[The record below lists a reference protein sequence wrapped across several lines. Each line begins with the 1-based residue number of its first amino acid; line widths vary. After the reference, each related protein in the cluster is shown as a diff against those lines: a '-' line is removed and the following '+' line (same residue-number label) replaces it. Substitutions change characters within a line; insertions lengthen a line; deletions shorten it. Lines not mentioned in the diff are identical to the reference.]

1 MKKFIQFLF
10 TTIFYFLVY
19 GAIHETYNQNLSLL
33 HPRTKAD
40 YLWLI
45 FSFILMSILIYK
57 HTYSTNTLSEEEPS
71 SETERKIVMFILTIM
86 LAISIYLFAGAIKIT
101 LGFGDKL
108 LHPFSQNP
116 PTEPIIVAL
125 LSFLLAYV
133 YLRKDKQN

>member
-1 MKKFIQFLF
+1 MKKFVQFVF
-10 TTIFYFLVY
+10 TTIFYFLAY
-19 GAIHETYNQNLSLL
+19 GAIHETYDQNLSLL
-33 HPRTKAD
+33 RPCTKED

-57 HTYSTNTLSEEEPS
+57 RTYSTNTLSEK
-71 SETERKIVMFILTIM
+71 ERKIVMFIITIM
-86 LAISIYLFAGAIKIT
+86 LATSIYFFASAVKIL
-101 LGFGDKL
+101 LGFGDNL

-116 PTEPIIVAL
+116 PTESIIVAL

>member
-1 MKKFIQFLF
+1 MKKFVQFVF

-19 GAIHETYNQNLSLL
+19 GALYETYDQNLSLL
-33 HPRTKAD
+33 RPCTKED

-45 FSFILMSILIYK
+45 FSFLLISILMYK
-57 HTYSTNTLSEEEPS
+57 RTYSTNTLSEEEPS
-71 SETERKIVMFILTIM
+71 SKAQRKIVMLIVTIM
-86 LAISIYLFAGAIKIT
+86 LATSIYFFASAVKIL
-101 LGFGDKL
+101 LGFGDNL

-116 PTEPIIVAL
+116 PTEPMIVAL

>member
-1 MKKFIQFLF
+1 MKKFVQFVF
-10 TTIFYFLVY
+10 TTIFYFLAY
-19 GAIHETYNQNLSLL
+19 GAIHETYDQNLSLL
-33 HPRTKAD
+33 RPCTKED

-57 HTYSTNTLSEEEPS
+57 RTYSTNTLSEKEPS
-71 SETERKIVMFILTIM
+71 SETERKIVMFIITIM
-86 LAISIYLFAGAIKIT
+86 LATSIYFFASAVKIL
-101 LGFGDKL
+101 LGFGDNL

-116 PTEPIIVAL
+116 PTESIIVAL